1 MTAFTKENLIKQGA
15 YVLYVPP
22 GPKNETYFQRKVV
35 ARFKRMPGAGSF
47 MTHLR
52 KNWTVEEY
60 FARMD
65 ALDAPLQIVA
75 ETGYFQP
82 HIKKEMKAGG
92 YPMTIA
98 GKKQMIRDQVKAWEA
113 RQAAQTPKYVE
124 CPDGNGF
131 AKVAK

>member
-1 MTAFTKENLIKQGA
+1 
-15 YVLYVPP
+15 
-22 GPKNETYFQRKVV
+22 
-35 ARFKRMPGAGSF
+35 

-60 FARMD
+60 FARMEVN
-65 ALDAPLQIVA
+65 DAPLQIVA

-82 HIKKEMKAGG
+82 HIKKELKAGG

-113 RQAAQTPKYVE
+113 RQDTQTSKYIE
-124 CPDGNGF
+124 CPNGNGF
-131 AKVAK
+131 VKVEK